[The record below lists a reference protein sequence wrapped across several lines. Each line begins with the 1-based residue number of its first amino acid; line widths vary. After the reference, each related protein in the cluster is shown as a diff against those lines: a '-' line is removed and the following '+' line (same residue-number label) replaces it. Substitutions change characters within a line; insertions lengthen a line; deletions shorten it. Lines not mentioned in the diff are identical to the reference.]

1 MTLRSLSFSVITK
14 IKHPF
19 SIIRTYYTTL
29 FVQGAVLVM
38 LEKDNEH
45 YMNVALSMLG
55 VIKTVWLELIL
66 MNVMVLSILKTLC
79 F

>member
-1 MTLRSLSFSVITK
+1 
-14 IKHPF
+14 
-19 SIIRTYYTTL
+19 
-29 FVQGAVLVM
+29 M

-66 MNVMVLSILKTLC
+66 MNVMVSSILKTLC